1 LEIAPVPRPAA
12 IRWTLRSLC
21 SLVFCVC
28 GVQVC
33 RETLRKVLHSL
44 GLSFKKA
51 HKLLG
56 KASPQKRAEFVQTL
70 GALLQQAQQDDGPL
84 LVFAD
89 EAHIHIDVE
98 PGHGWSPRGQ
108 RLYVNSNSPGLGK
121 KRTCFGLYLYGA
133 TEPVQ
138 IHVTDWAT
146 SDSTCEVLSALR
158 QAYPHKTLVLIW
170 DNVRYHHSK
179 QVRNK
184 AEELGIQ
191 LLYLPPYSPDLM
203 PVERLWSWL
212 RQTLGYLHC
221 HADEAELQERIAA
234 FVCDLLEAPT
244 LVHRRLVPNLYLDP
258 AVEKLRGSV

>member
-1 LEIAPVPRPAA
+1 M
-12 IRWTLRSLC
+12 RWTLRSLC
-21 SLVFCVC
+21 ALCFCVC
-28 GVQVC
+28 GIQVC

-56 KASPQKRAEFVQTL
+56 KACPARRAEFVKTL
-70 GALLQQAQQDDGPL
+70 GSLLLEAQQDDGPL
-84 LVFAD
+84 LAFAD
-89 EAHIHIDVE
+89 EAHIHLDVE
-98 PGHGWSPRGQ
+98 PGHGWAPRGE

-133 TEPVQ
+133 WEPVQ

-146 SDSTCEVLSALR
+146 SDSTCKVLSALR
-158 QAYPHKTLVLIW
+158 QAYPHRRLVLIW
-170 DNVRYHHSK
+170 DNVRYHHSLK
-179 QVRNK
+179 VRSH
-184 AEELGIQ
+184 AAELGIE

-221 HADEAELQERIAA
+221 HVDEAELEDRIAA
-234 FVCDLLEAPT
+234 FVAQLLDAPAE
-244 LVHRRLVPNLYLDP
+244 VHRRLVPKLQLDP
-258 AVEKLRGSV
+258 AAEKLRGSG

>member
-1 LEIAPVPRPAA
+1 
-12 IRWTLRSLC
+12 
-21 SLVFCVC
+21 
-28 GVQVC
+28 
-33 RETLRKVLHSL
+33 LRKVLHSL

-56 KASPQKRAEFVQTL
+56 KASPLKRVEFVQTL
-70 GALLQQAQQDDGPL
+70 GALLQKAQQDDQLL

-89 EAHIHIDVE
+89 EAHIHLDTE
-98 PGHGWSPRGQ
+98 PGYGWAPRGQ
-108 RLYVNSNSPGLGK
+108 RLYVNSNSPALAK

-133 TEPVQ
+133 QEPVQ

-146 SDSTCEVLSALR
+146 SDSTCQVLSALR
-158 QAYPHKTLVLIW
+158 QAYPLHTLVLVW

-179 QVRNK
+179 QVRQH
-184 AEELGIQ
+184 AETLGIQ

-221 HADEAELQERIAA
+221 HADEAELEDRIAA
-234 FVCDLLEAPT
+234 FVAGLLDTPT
-244 LVHRRLVPNLYLDP
+244 TVHRRLVPNLHLDP